1 MRGTSRWRDHGRQR
15 ARELEADLALALGGE
30 HVDDAVERLRRVV
43 GVQRRQHEVTGLG
56 EGQRDRDALGIT
68 HLTDEHDVGVFTQR
82 RAQRAFERLRVD
94 ADLAL
99 VHDRLPVLVQV
110 LDRVLDREDVTRR
123 ASC

>member
-1 MRGTSRWRDHGRQR
+1 MRGTSRCATTADER

-56 EGQRDRDALGIT
+56 EGQRDRDALGVT
-68 HLTDEHDVGVFTQR
+68 HLTDEHDVGVFTQGGT
-82 RAQRAFERLRVD
+82 QRAVERLGVD

-99 VHDRLPVLVQV
+99 VHDRLAGS
-110 LDRVLDREDVTRR
+110 RAGTRSGLR
-123 ASC
+123 S